1 MARALFGP
9 AGNCD
14 RFYAEGNKHSI
25 EAFKWLHDNNIDA
38 YEYQCGNGI
47 RTKIETFAK
56 LGEEAKKYNI
66 ALSLHAPYYISL
78 SGVEEDKRLK
88 SLDYIK
94 ASVDAALAL
103 GADSVVIHTGSAAK
117 ISRQEALELAKDTML
132 RTLDMLGD
140 TKIKLCLETMG
151 KKNQLGTLN
160 EVIELCS
167 IDKRLCP
174 CVDFGHLNARDAGNV
189 FVSYDDYKR
198 VFTLIGE
205 KLGEEKAKY
214 LHCHFSKIEY
224 TNQGEKKHLTFEDT
238 VYGPNFEPLC
248 EVIAKEGL
256 CPRIICE
263 SAGTQADDV
272 LAMKNCYN
280 GYLEN
285 L

>member
-1 MARALFGP
+1 M
-9 AGNCD
+9 
-14 RFYAEGNKHSI
+14 
-25 EAFKWLHDNNIDA
+25 
-38 YEYQCGNGI
+38 
-47 RTKIETFAK
+47 
-56 LGEEAKKYNI
+56 KY
-66 ALSLHAPYYISL
+66 
-78 SGVEEDKRLK
+78 
-88 SLDYIK
+88 
-94 ASVDAALAL
+94 
-103 GADSVVIHTGSAAK
+103 
-117 ISRQEALELAKDTML
+117 
-132 RTLDMLGD
+132 
-140 TKIKLCLETMG
+140 C
-151 KKNQLGTLN
+151 
-160 EVIELCS
+160 
-167 IDKRLCP
+167 
-174 CVDFGHLNARDAGNV
+174 
-189 FVSYDDYKR
+189 
-198 VFTLIGE
+198 LIGE

>member
-1 MARALFGP
+1 MERALFGP

-14 RFYAEGNKHSI
+14 RFYADGNKHSI
-25 EAFKWLHDNNIDA
+25 EAFKWLHDNGIDA

-47 RTKIETFAK
+47 RTKLDTFAR
-56 LGEEAKKYNI
+56 LGEEARRYNI

-94 ASVDAALAL
+94 ASVDAAEAL
-103 GADSVVIHTGSAAK
+103 GADRVVIHTGSAAK
-117 ISRQEALELAKDTML
+117 ISREQALSLAKDTML

-140 TKIKLCLETMG
+140 TDVSLCLETMG
-151 KKNQLGTLN
+151 KKNQLGTLE

-174 CVDFGHLNARDAGNV
+174 CVDFGHLNARDVGGV
-189 FVSYDDYKR
+189 FVSCDDYLR
-198 VFTLIGE
+198 VFDLIGE
-205 KLGEEKAKY
+205 RLGADKAKY

-224 TNQGEKKHLTFEDT
+224 TNQGEKKHLTFEDKLF
-238 VYGPNFEPLC
+238 GPEFEPLC
-248 EVIAKEGL
+248 EVIAREDL

-263 SAGTQADDV
+263 SAGTQADDA
-272 LAMKNCYN
+272 LAMKNS
-280 GYLEN
+280 YLSYRS
-285 L
+285 